1 MNSAAKPNSRC
12 SSANSS
18 STRACT
24 ETSSARGRL
33 VGDQQLRVQR
43 ERAGQAGALALAAG
57 ELVREPVAEAP
68 AAAAPPRAARR
79 PAPRAAAAS
88 RRRLCT
94 TSGSATH
101 SAMVSSGLKLDAGS
115 WKTKPM
121 SLAHRPERR
130 AP

>member
-18 STRACT
+18 STCACT
-24 ETSSARGRL
+24 ETSSAE
-33 VGDQQLRVQR
+33 VGSSAISSSGLER
-43 ERAGQAGALALAAG
+43 ERPGQAGALPLAAG
-57 ELVREPVAEAP
+57 ELVREAVAVDARQLHRLEQLVD
-68 AAAAPPRAARR
+68 AAARGARVVAR
-79 PAPRAAAAS
+79 P
-88 RRRLCT
+88 CT

-115 WKTKPM
+115 WKTNPM
-121 SLAHRPERR
+121 SLAHRPERA